1 MLFRSGNE
9 MNIALKDIVLKV
21 SLELLSDITELQI
34 DVNNEHNK
42 QLSEALDA
50 LSLSLASVIEVLN
63 EKI

>member
-1 MLFRSGNE
+1 

-21 SLELLSDITELQI
+21 ILELLSDVTELQI

>member
-1 MLFRSGNE
+1 MSILE
-9 MNIALKDIVLKV
+9 DIVLRM
-21 SLELLSDITELQI
+21 SLELLKDVTELQI

-63 EKI
+63 EKV